1 MKFIQATYLN
11 RAETT
16 LVCLITL
23 NDFALTLTFLKE
35 IRMKLF

>member
-1 MKFIQATYLN
+1 MKFIQAIYLN

-16 LVCLITL
+16 LVCPITL
-23 NDFALTLTFLKE
+23 NDFALTPAFLKE

>member
-11 RAETT
+11 GAETT
-16 LVCLITL
+16 LVCPSTL
-23 NDFALTLTFLKE
+23 NDFALTLAFLKE

>member
-1 MKFIQATYLN
+1 MKFIQVIYLN

-16 LVCLITL
+16 LVCPITL